1 MSAQNNL
8 DLGQAG
14 KQTIDDV
21 ERYKFEPIKGY
32 PMLHWRGKRP
42 FTATQFYPAQLK
54 EVHGPAMAFGDQ
66 EWRNKLFWGD
76 NLQVMSHLLKE
87 YRGKVDL
94 VYIDPPFDSKADYK
108 KRIQLKG
115 QSAEG
120 DSSSFEEK
128 QYGDLW
134 NNDEYLQF
142 MYERLILIR
151 ELLSPTGS
159 IFVHCDRHR
168 SHLIRCML
176 DEVFGGSV
184 EESSAGLQNEIVWFY
199 PDSPG
204 RPVNRFAPKHDT
216 IFWYSKSNNK
226 TFNAANIREP
236 ILAASKKR
244 YESTR
249 YLINSQGKRF
259 EYSGGAASDE
269 GKIPETVW
277 RIPVIKGNAGE
288 NIDYPTQKPE
298 ALLERI
304 INASSNPDDLIF
316 DCFMGSGTT
325 QAVAMKLGRRF
336 IGADINLGAIQTTTK
351 RLLKV
356 SEELVHQDLLAKAPK
371 YRGFEVYNVNHY
383 DVFRNPLEAKALL
396 MEALEI
402 TTLEF
407 ASADVFDGEKDGRMV
422 KIMPIN
428 RIATRADLAELIAGF
443 DYRAWQRRQE
453 DKPGAPVERILLV
466 CMGHEPD
473 LGASLALEVKPF
485 RIDVEVVDVL
495 RDKAKLEFKR
505 DANARLAKH
514 DDSLMIE
521 RFYPMNLLQKLSLQQ
536 EDVRDWRELVESVML
551 DFNFDGAVFN
561 PTLVDLP
568 GKNEL
573 VIGSYAIPAD
583 AGTIKVKITDL
594 LSESWEGTLDVSGA
608 VLRG

>member
-1 MSAQNNL
+1 L
-8 DLGQAG
+8 VKFGGLG
-14 KQTIDDV
+14 V
-21 ERYKFEPIKGY
+21 WE
-32 PMLHWRGKRP
+32 
-42 FTATQFYPAQLK
+42 
-54 EVHGPAMAFGDQ
+54 FG
-66 EWRNKLFWGD
+66 
-76 NLQVMSHLLKE
+76 S
-87 YRGKVDL
+87 
-94 VYIDPPFDSKADYK
+94 
-108 KRIQLKG
+108 RIQV
-115 QSAEG
+115 
-120 DSSSFEEK
+120 EEK
-128 QYGDLW
+128 QYGDIW

-142 MYERLILIR
+142 IFERLVIAR
-151 ELLSPTGS
+151 ELMSSKGA
-159 IFVHCDRHR
+159 IWVHCDWHR
-168 SHLIRCML
+168 SHHLRCLL
-176 DEVFGGSV
+176 DEVFGTTNF
-184 EESSAGLQNEIVWFY
+184 QNEVIWQRTDPHNDAKSRLGWV
-199 PDSPG
+199 
-204 RPVNRFAPKHDT
+204 HDT
-216 IFWYSKSNNK
+216 LFWYTKGSNVLYNWSEVLTELSTAAVKEYSLVK
-226 TFNAANIREP
+226 TSSGEIVNFTSGNLGRRFK
-236 ILAASKKR
+236 LDDCTYKGDDD
-244 YESTR
+244 
-249 YLINSQGKRF
+249 QKRF
-259 EYSGGAASDE
+259 NWRGAIPSPKRVWPYDSAEKMDAAVERGEFYLRDPMIGAARCRVSFLDTRHGQVLQTIWNE
-269 GKIPETVW
+269 CG
-277 RIPVIKGNAGE
+277 RMKGGVE
-288 NIDYPTQKPE
+288 YPTQKPE
-298 ALLERI
+298 ALLDRI
-304 INASSNPDDLIF
+304 VKACSNPGDLVF

-356 SEELVHQDLLAKAPK
+356 SEELGQPSWLELAPK
-371 YRGFEVYNVNHY
+371 FTGFEVYNVNYY

-402 TTLEF
+402 TKLEF
-407 ASADVFDGEKDGRMV
+407 AAADVFDGEKDGRKV

-514 DDSLMIE
+514 DDNLVIE

-551 DFNFDGAVFN
+551 DFNFDGAIFN

-568 GKNEL
+568 SKNEL
-573 VIGSYAIPAD
+573 VRGSYAIPAD